1 MRKIA
6 VFAVLMLSL
15 MLSMTMIY
23 GVKASPSIQRR
34 WQEPLYSGYDT
45 FYGQDVVAYEKGEE
59 ATLIVK
65 VTNDGW
71 WNAKADVS
79 VRLEIFGENETS
91 TESDVEIEDNGWA
104 IFTIEFTVPE
114 DATSL
119 FSHRYVIFVKFEL
132 ETDIEWE
139 RYGPYT
145 DFVAYSQNQADAREL
160 RTELGY
166 WPDAPTNTVFFM
178 LSAENWELWE
188 KADMELWIANDEYA
202 DGNFDSAETHY
213 EKSLNYTKEA
223 VSTYVSEAT
232 AYKDAML
239 SLLTSGS
246 GLMNFYG
253 IAFLIGGIGFLLMGI
268 GVVVYLVRKSSS
280 PKPLAA

>member
-6 VFAVLMLSL
+6 VFAVLLFSL

-23 GVKASPSIQRR
+23 QVKASPSIEKR
-34 WQEPLYSGYDT
+34 WQEPLYSGNDS
-45 FYGQDVVAYEKGEE
+45 FYGKDVVAYEKGEE

-71 WNAKADVS
+71 WNTKADVS

-91 TESDVEIEDNGWA
+91 EESDVEIEDNGWS
-104 IFTIEFTVPE
+104 IFTVEFTVPE
-114 DATSL
+114 DTTSL

-132 ETDIEWE
+132 ETDIEWDA
-139 RYGPYT
+139 YGPYN

-166 WPDAPTNTVFFM
+166 WPTAPTNTIFYM
-178 LSAENWELWE
+178 LSAENWELFE
-188 KADMELWIANDEYA
+188 MAAMERRIANDEYA
-202 DGNFDSAETHY
+202 DGNFNSAENHY

-223 VSTYVSEAT
+223 VSTYVSEAS

-268 GVVVYLVRKSSS
+268 GVVVYLVRRSKT
-280 PKPLAA
+280 PTPPA